1 MSPMTPPG
9 VAMIDGTQ
17 RELVHML
24 PWQLCPHAPQLLSS
38 WVVSE
43 QALVEGQTTCLAG
56 QVLHVP
62 ALQDCPV
69 AQMCP
74 QAPQFFGSAFVSTHP
89 LPSRLASNVVAA
101 SRGPASWTV
110 NPPPSSPPI
119 AGGPLSGVLQFA
131 ESPTKRRPVA
141 PTAARRHRAREDALR
156 TRIRL
161 ICPLSPGR
169 AQCVQRTALRAH
181 PIHGAPASIP

>member
-9 VAMIDGTQ
+9 VAMTDGTQ

-43 QALVEGQTTCLAG
+43 HALLEGQTTCLAG
-56 QVLHVP
+56 QMLHVP

-74 QAPQFFGSAFVSTHP
+74 QAPQFFGSALVLPHGP
-89 LPSRLASNVVAA
+89 PSRLASEVAVSA
-101 SRGPASWTV
+101 RGPASW
-110 NPPPSSPPI
+110 NIWPPPPPSSPPM
-119 AGGPLSGVLQFA
+119 AGGPLSGELQFA
-131 ESPTKRRPVA
+131 ESPTKKRPV
-141 PTAARRHRAREDALR
+141 
-156 TRIRL
+156 
-161 ICPLSPGR
+161 
-169 AQCVQRTALRAH
+169 
-181 PIHGAPASIP
+181 